1 MFENDFYTE
10 SDKPKSLKDTRK
22 TCEELYKYL
31 NKHFE
36 YGIVKDGKL
45 KTHISNKDIAKYYR
59 FQSPDEFEQHG
70 GGICFDY
77 VEYEEAW
84 LKQHDIT
91 CRKFY
96 LITETPPDYDT
107 HTFVVIET
115 EGKFIWVESSMK
127 NSQGVHVF
135 SKLRDLLKMAAWG
148 CFRGSRNKEHLNGV
162 KYSVFEYTNNHPKY
176 GCEIGEYMDWMIEH
190 GKWVFDDMAK
200 KERPQIVE
208 EAATLSRRGV
218 SGWKHTN
225 ATYEEKRNFER
236 IMSFNTEV
244 VYLRKEMRHMTSRE
258 IVQRLASLYNK
269 LAEVYDT
276 IEEDY
281 TEVPMKTSRL
291 GFTRRPERK
300 SMSHRNYI
308 DRLIYE
314 IRDNVVEL
322 NRRFNRDG
330 AKIVIEKMMDVWE
343 YEKRELH
350 INDHIGDKLVGNLT
364 EKVSHA
370 VLDKVMDSYVDRFY
384 TGEEDL
390 YQEDVHEPE
399 NRNKLAEAY
408 SEKICDINKKYNKL
422 RSKIV
427 IDNQNVNA
435 YIPTIR
441 KMYNDT
447 DESTKK
453 FIEDLQTTVGDSE
466 NPTWL
471 KHIKL
476 STKTLLG
483 MAEKR
488 LNELDKKPSIMKF
501 VVFDNVFMETFS
513 QLLKAANKLP
523 GIHLSINIPY
533 APKVRVQVGYY
544 EETIVDSDLMM
555 EAKLST
561 DDRKEL
567 DDSQFG
573 IPELRKYPLTDKKHV
588 LQAVRFF
595 NKAPSEYKHELAKN
609 IVKRAKELGMDWESW
624 ESLKPY
630 LDKKKKD
637 EVVEESAKSYE
648 IRKVKEFP
656 FDKVYFGSHI
666 DYGKGIDLDR
676 PLFVTPYKRCASI
689 YAVVHNHKV
698 MQVGKHCHDQGIKP
712 EKDGAYH
719 SNFGY
724 DEWEDLNESN
734 RDQYCDTVHVRIEGY
749 PELKE
754 YTVNGTGY
762 VYEIDVSELKDH
774 IGRYDW
780 MSSGD
785 REFLIHGLDHIDFS
799 KKDKINV
806 KCIVKGYPR
815 KHHVQEAAQHK
826 PMYFYH
832 MIDKSVKLDDKGL
845 KTPDYVLTKEHDEDL
860 YLKMTE
866 KYRYRLTHGWNIYPD
881 KKPEDLTSD
890 QVYDGINQFR
900 KSKRGNNQIYMFR
913 YPPYKELGPH
923 MADLLKDKEI
933 YAFDINDPNNQKY
946 INAIDWGWDG
956 SNTDNEKLNRQ
967 WYENISKEDYFKKYD
982 DNGKPLF
989 APLNHISIDPSK
1001 GFLPLSC
1008 LQKSSEV
1015 IQETYHSYQEAVD
1028 INSLRQQCGEVYQ
1041 QALQIH
1047 YGCLDE
1053 NGERI
1058 TASPF
1063 KDSWKMI
1070 STYHS
1075 QSIQSMEQTKLGVC
1089 FEHSFYVAK
1098 LLKDR
1103 GLPCQ
1108 TFFLNC
1114 NIDHNQPQ
1122 EETEDIQQESESIA
1136 IEQHNMN
1143 NMSFW
1148 HQFTI
1153 VPNDTDS
1160 IVLIETSLTP
1170 EKNGVFLVRNM
1181 DDAVQHLIQTFGL
1194 NLSSQDF
1201 EVMKQDLIDVSTFE
1215 PRDGDTYIGYIDQ
1228 VYLNGK
1234 FIKNEIR
1241 INHQTKTMKTYW
1253 NYLQEHDYLSEDGV
1267 KINEQI
1273 QQMDDNTAF
1282 DIINLLNANQIF
1294 TEEGLKFHQAF
1305 FTPDKPQLSVSEM
1318 ESQLK
1323 GFVQESYLPN
1333 RTNNTLKE
1341 KYHYIPLTPQS
1352 KKKYQ
1357 DQGVFR
1363 FGLRKTNVDNDT
1375 KGAIYIDENHVV
1387 VGYVA
1392 IKKKMNGQRWIT
1404 ALEVSEE
1411 FQGHHYGVDLLQIA
1425 VDDFGAEYLSV
1436 NKKNEKAIHMYKKY
1450 GWETYDENDHMFYM
1464 KLQGK
1469 E

>member
-10 SDKPKSLKDTRK
+10 SDEPKSLKDTRK

-45 KTHISNKDIAKYYR
+45 KTHLSNKDIVKYYR

-84 LKQHDIT
+84 LKQHGIT

-148 CFRGSRNKEHLNGV
+148 CFRGSKNKEHLNGV

-176 GCEIGEYMDWMIEH
+176 GCEIGEYMDWMIDH
-190 GKWVFDDMAK
+190 GKWVFDDMTK
-200 KERPQIVE
+200 KEQPQIVE

-218 SGWKHTN
+218 SGWKHTDM
-225 ATYEEKRNFER
+225 TYEEKKNFER
-236 IMSFNTEV
+236 AMSFSSEI
-244 VYLRKEMRHMTSRE
+244 VYLRKEMRHMTRRE
-258 IVQRLASLYNK
+258 IIQRLASLYNK
-269 LAEVYDT
+269 LAEIYDT

-281 TEVPMKTSRL
+281 TEVPMRTSRL
-291 GFTRRPERK
+291 GFARRPRQP
-300 SMSHRNYI
+300 SMSHRHYI

-314 IRDNVVEL
+314 IRGNIVEL
-322 NRRFNRDG
+322 NHHFNRDG
-330 AKIVIEKMMDVWE
+330 AKIVIDKMMDVWE
-343 YEKRELH
+343 YERRELH
-350 INDHIGDKLVGNLT
+350 IYDHGGDKLVGNLT
-364 EKVSHA
+364 EKASHKI
-370 VLDKVMDSYVDRFY
+370 LDKIMDSYVDKFY
-384 TGEEDL
+384 NGEL
-390 YQEDVHEPE
+390 YKEE
-399 NRNKLAEAY
+399 
-408 SEKICDINKKYNKL
+408 
-422 RSKIV
+422 
-427 IDNQNVNA
+427 
-435 YIPTIR
+435 
-441 KMYNDT
+441 
-447 DESTKK
+447 
-453 FIEDLQTTVGDSE
+453 
-466 NPTWL
+466 
-471 KHIKL
+471 
-476 STKTLLG
+476 
-483 MAEKR
+483 
-488 LNELDKKPSIMKF
+488 
-501 VVFDNVFMETFS
+501 VFE
-513 QLLKAANKLP
+513 
-523 GIHLSINIPY
+523 
-533 APKVRVQVGYY
+533 
-544 EETIVDSDLMM
+544 
-555 EAKLST
+555 EAKLSS

-595 NKAPSEYKHELAKN
+595 NKAPDEYKEELAKN

-630 LDKKKKD
+630 LDNDKDND
-637 EVVEESAKSYE
+637 EVVEESWQDRKNGINSHSKKQFFHVSFDDSFHNKTLYPRIPSYIANGKYDESEDNKYKENTTTKRICGSASIEGCLQAIMNNGDRIHLAGKELYVYVPEKPLSEYKIKTNKE
-648 IRKVKEFP
+648 IIEDKDVFDANLTGEMWILEPCKMKLYGTIVVDQISDKKEKPIVGDKDTKLNKYTFEWRWQVKPKAMDMGYADWEDDKNKITKVEKFP
-656 FDKVYFGSHI
+656 FDKVYFGTHERWNQN
-666 DYGKGIDLDR
+666 GLDLDR
-676 PLFVTPYKRCASI
+676 PLFVTPYKRLASI
-689 YAVVHNHKV
+689 FSCVHDHKQ
-698 MQVGKHCHDQGIKP
+698 MQISKHLDEQGIKP
-712 EKDGAYH
+712 NDGKAYTY
-719 SNFGY
+719 NLGY
-724 DEWEDLNESN
+724 DEWNNMNQSNQNEYV
-734 RDQYCDTVHVRIEGY
+734 DIVHVRVEGF
-749 PELKE
+749 PDLKE
-754 YTVNGTGY
+754 YTVNATGY
-762 VYEIDVSELKDH
+762 VYEIDVSHLKDH

-780 MSSGD
+780 MSKGK
-785 REFLIHGLDHIDFS
+785 EFLIYDVDHVDGKENKLNI
-799 KKDKINV
+799 
-806 KCIVKGYPR
+806 KCIIKGYP
-815 KHHVQEAAQHK
+815 K
-826 PMYFYH
+826 
-832 MIDKSVKLDDKGL
+832 
-845 KTPDYVLTKEHDEDL
+845 
-860 YLKMTE
+860 
-866 KYRYRLTHGWNIYPD
+866 
-881 KKPEDLTSD
+881 
-890 QVYDGINQFR
+890 
-900 KSKRGNNQIYMFR
+900 
-913 YPPYKELGPH
+913 
-923 MADLLKDKEI
+923 
-933 YAFDINDPNNQKY
+933 
-946 INAIDWGWDG
+946 
-956 SNTDNEKLNRQ
+956 NEK
-967 WYENISKEDYFKKYD
+967 I
-982 DNGKPLF
+982 
-989 APLNHISIDPSK
+989 H
-1001 GFLPLSC
+1001 
-1008 LQKSSEV
+1008 
-1015 IQETYHSYQEAVD
+1015 QEAVD
-1028 INSLRQQCGEVYQ
+1028 INSLRQQCGEVFQ
-1041 QALQIH
+1041 QASQIH

-1075 QSIQSMEQTKLGVC
+1075 QSIQSMEQSKLGVC

-1098 LLKDR
+1098 LLKDH

-1122 EETEDIQQESESIA
+1122 EETEDIQQESESIS

-1228 VYLNGK
+1228 AYLNGK

-1253 NYLQEHDYLSEDGV
+1253 DYLKEHGYLSEDGV

-1282 DIINLLNANQIF
+1282 DIINLLNANQLF
-1294 TEEGLKFHQAF
+1294 TEDGLKFHQAF
-1305 FTPDKPQLSVSEM
+1305 FTQDKPQLSVSEM

-1375 KGAIYIDENHVV
+1375 KGAIYIDENHIV

-1411 FQGHHYGVDLLQIA
+1411 FQGHHYGIDLLQIA

-1436 NKKNEKAIHMYKKY
+1436 NKKNKPAIHMYHKY
-1450 GWETYDENDHMFYM
+1450 GWSTYDETAKMFLM
-1464 KLQGK
+1464 KLQEGNDLNG
-1469 E
+1469 

>member
-1 MFENDFYTE
+1 VIDVG
-10 SDKPKSLKDTRK
+10 SLKETK
-22 TCEELYKYL
+22 KLCEELYKHL
-31 NKHFE
+31 DKHFE
-36 YGIVKDGKL
+36 YGIAKDGKL
-45 KTHISNKDIAKYYR
+45 KTHVSNKDITKYYQ
-59 FQSPDEFEQHG
+59 FQSPNEFKQNG

-84 LKQHDIT
+84 LKEHGVS

-127 NSQGVHVF
+127 NSQGVHIF

-176 GCEIGEYMDWMIEH
+176 GCGIGEYMDWMIEH
-190 GKWVFDDMAK
+190 GKWVFDDMTK
-200 KERPQIVE
+200 KEQPQIVE
-208 EAATLSRRGV
+208 EAAAFSRRGV
-218 SGWKHTN
+218 SGWRHTD
-225 ATYEEKRNFER
+225 ATYEEKKNFER
-236 IMSFNTEV
+236 AMSFNSEI
-244 VYLRKEMRHMTSRE
+244 VYLRKEMNHMTKRE

-269 LAEVYDT
+269 LAEIYDN

-281 TEVPMKTSRL
+281 TEVPIKTSRL
-291 GFTRRPERK
+291 GFARKPEKR
-300 SMSHRNYI
+300 SMSHRQYI

-314 IRDNVVEL
+314 IRDNIIEL
-322 NRRFNRDG
+322 NRHFNRDG
-330 AKIVIEKMMDVWE
+330 AKTVIQKMMDVWE

-364 EKVSHA
+364 EKASHTI
-370 VLDKVMDSYVDRFY
+370 LDKIMDSYVDKFY
-384 TGEEDL
+384 DNEPADDV
-390 YQEDVHEPE
+390 YQEEVQTPPDRTRLIQDYQKDVNKAVVDYQKLWEKTLMTLHQMKKVGGEPFQKMYDQLHDRRDQFIDDLKQTLPPGHLE
-399 NRNKLAEAY
+399 KNKEPSWIKNIRTNTNMRFKLVKTAIDAFDSSPGMVKLVPMYQAFRMLFISMIEVCDLVPGV
-408 SEKICDINKKYNKL
+408 SIKVKIP
-422 RSKIV
+422 
-427 IDNQNVNA
+427 
-435 YIPTIR
+435 YIPKI
-441 KMYNDT
+441 N
-447 DESTKK
+447 
-453 FIEDLQTTVGDSE
+453 
-466 NPTWL
+466 
-471 KHIKL
+471 
-476 STKTLLG
+476 
-483 MAEKR
+483 
-488 LNELDKKPSIMKF
+488 
-501 VVFDNVFMETFS
+501 
-513 QLLKAANKLP
+513 
-523 GIHLSINIPY
+523 IHLASMTEPITSWD
-533 APKVRVQVGYY
+533 QVYQ
-544 EETIVDSDLMM
+544 

-561 DDRKEL
+561 DDRNDL

-573 IPELRKYPLTDKKHV
+573 IPELRKYPLTDEKHV

-595 NKAPSEYKHELAKN
+595 NKAPDEYKEELAKN
-609 IVKRAKELGMDWESW
+609 IVKRAKELGMDWENW

-630 LDKKKKD
+630 LDKKKK
-637 EVVEESAKSYE
+637 EEAFQESDRYDQSTIK
-648 IRKVKEFP
+648 KVKDFEY
-656 FDKVYFGSHI
+656 DKVYFGMTEYVGDHF
-666 DYGKGIDLDR
+666 DLDR
-676 PLFVTPYKRCASI
+676 PLFVTPYKGLASI
-689 YAVVHNHKV
+689 FAASRNPKV
-698 MQVGKHCHDQGIKP
+698 NEYLRG
-712 EKDGAYH
+712 
-719 SNFGY
+719 SGY
-724 DEWEDLNESN
+724 DNRGYEEWSWPADKLKDYLDEVHMLAEGAPDLKPTTI
-734 RDQYCDTVHVRIEGY
+734 DCV
-749 PELKE
+749 
-754 YTVNGTGY
+754 GY
-762 VYEIDVSELKDH
+762 VYEIDMKDVTGSIGKYPWMNQNEREYLICDQDSIKFKPHEVRVKMH
-774 IGRYDW
+774 IKGVPSKRKD
-780 MSSGD
+780 
-785 REFLIHGLDHIDFS
+785 EHI
-799 KKDKINV
+799 
-806 KCIVKGYPR
+806 
-815 KHHVQEAAQHK
+815 QEVAQHK

-890 QVYDGINQFR
+890 QIYDGINQFR

-956 SNTDNEKLNRQ
+956 SNTDNKKLHRQ

-1028 INSLRQQCGEVYQ
+1028 INSLRQQCQEVFQ
-1041 QALQIH
+1041 QASQIH

-1075 QSIQSMEQTKLGVC
+1075 QSIPSMEQSKLGVC

-1114 NIDHNQPQ
+1114 NIDHTQPP
-1122 EETEDIQQESESIA
+1122 EEDENTNIQQESESIA
-1136 IEQHNMN
+1136 VEQHNN
-1143 NMSFW
+1143 NDMSFW

-1160 IVLIETSLTP
+1160 IVLIETSLTH
-1170 EKNGVFLVRNM
+1170 EKNGVFLVENM
-1181 DDAVQHLIQTFGL
+1181 DDVVSHLIQTFDL
-1194 NLSSQDF
+1194 HLSQEDLQI
-1201 EVMKQDLIDVSTFE
+1201 MKQDLIDVSSFE
-1215 PRDGDTYIGYIDQ
+1215 PRDGDTYVGYINQ

-1253 NYLQEHDYLSEDGV
+1253 QYLSDHKYLSDDGM

-1282 DIINLLNANQIF
+1282 DIINLLNATQLF
-1294 TEEGLKFHQAF
+1294 TQEGLQFHQSF
-1305 FTPDKPQLSVSEM
+1305 FDNDKIHMSVSEM
-1318 ESQLK
+1318 ESALK
-1323 GFVQESYLPN
+1323 GFVQESYMG
-1333 RTNNTLKE
+1333 TNHNTLKE
-1341 KYHYIPLTPQS
+1341 KYHYIPLTEQS
-1352 KKKYQ
+1352 VKKYK
-1357 DQGVFR
+1357 DQGVFKH
-1363 FGLRKTNVDNDT
+1363 GLRRVRVNDNT
-1375 KGAIYIDENHVV
+1375 KGAIYIDENHIVV
-1387 VGYVA
+1387 AYVA
-1392 IKKKMNGQRWIT
+1392 VEKKINGQRWIT

-1411 FQGHHYGVDLLQIA
+1411 YQGHDYGVDLLQIA
-1425 VDDFGAEYLSV
+1425 VDDFGATYLSV
-1436 NKKNEKAIHMYKKY
+1436 NKKNKRAFHMYKKY
-1450 GWETYDENDHMFYM
+1450 GWNVCDEDDHVFFM
-1464 KLQGK
+1464 KLT
-1469 E
+1469 ERTDE

>member
-10 SDKPKSLKDTRK
+10 SDEPKSLKDTRK

-45 KTHISNKDIAKYYR
+45 KTHLSNKDIAKYYR

-84 LKQHDIT
+84 LKQHGIT

-115 EGKFIWVESSMK
+115 ERKFIWVESSMK

-148 CFRGSRNKEHLNGV
+148 CFRGSKNKEHLNGV

-218 SGWKHTN
+218 SGWKHTD
-225 ATYEEKRNFER
+225 ATYEEKKNFER
-236 IMSFNTEV
+236 AMSFSSEI
-244 VYLRKEMRHMTSRE
+244 VYLRKEMRHMTRRE
-258 IVQRLASLYNK
+258 IIQRLASLYNK
-269 LAEVYDT
+269 LAEIYDT

-281 TEVPMKTSRL
+281 TEVPMRTSRL
-291 GFTRRPERK
+291 GFARRPRQP
-300 SMSHRNYI
+300 SMSHRHYI

-314 IRDNVVEL
+314 IRGNIVEL
-322 NRRFNRDG
+322 NHRFNRDG
-330 AKIVIEKMMDVWE
+330 AKIVIDKMMDVWE
-343 YEKRELH
+343 YERRELH
-350 INDHIGDKLVGNLT
+350 IYDHGGDKLVGNLT
-364 EKVSHA
+364 EKASHKI
-370 VLDKVMDSYVDRFY
+370 LDKIMDSYVDKFY
-384 TGEEDL
+384 NGEIFE
-390 YQEDVHEPE
+390 
-399 NRNKLAEAY
+399 
-408 SEKICDINKKYNKL
+408 
-422 RSKIV
+422 
-427 IDNQNVNA
+427 
-435 YIPTIR
+435 
-441 KMYNDT
+441 
-447 DESTKK
+447 
-453 FIEDLQTTVGDSE
+453 
-466 NPTWL
+466 
-471 KHIKL
+471 
-476 STKTLLG
+476 
-483 MAEKR
+483 
-488 LNELDKKPSIMKF
+488 
-501 VVFDNVFMETFS
+501 
-513 QLLKAANKLP
+513 
-523 GIHLSINIPY
+523 
-533 APKVRVQVGYY
+533 
-544 EETIVDSDLMM
+544 
-555 EAKLST
+555 EAKLSS

-573 IPELRKYPLTDKKHV
+573 IPELRKYPLTDEKHV

-595 NKAPSEYKHELAKN
+595 NKAPDEYKHELAKN
-609 IVKRAKELGMDWESW
+609 IVKRAKELGMDWENW

-637 EVVEESAKSYE
+637 EVVEESWQDRKNGIDSHSKKQFFHVSFDDSFHNKTLYPRIPSYIANGKYDESEDNKYKENTTTKRICGSASIEGCLQAIMNNGDRIHLAGKELYVYVPEKPLSEYKIKTNKE
-648 IRKVKEFP
+648 IIEDKDVFDANLTGEMWILEPCKMKLYGTIVVDQISDKKEKPIVGDKDTKLNKYTFKWRWQVKPKAIDMGYADWEDDKNKITKVDDFP
-656 FDKVYFGSHI
+656 FDKVYFGMPEYVGDHF
-666 DYGKGIDLDR
+666 DLDR
-676 PLFVTPYKRCASI
+676 PLFVTPYKGIATIFAASR
-689 YAVVHNHKV
+689 N
-698 MQVGKHCHDQGIKP
+698 P
-712 EKDGAYH
+712 EVSKYIRG
-719 SNFGY
+719 SGY
-724 DEWEDLNESN
+724 DNLGYEEWSGD
-734 RDQYCDTVHVRIEGY
+734 RDKLKDY
-749 PELKE
+749 LKE
-754 YTVNGTGY
+754 VHMLAEGAPDLKPTTIDCVGY
-762 VYEIDVSELKDH
+762 VYEIDMKDVKGY
-774 IGRYDW
+774 IGKYPW
-780 MSSGD
+780 MDQHD
-785 REFLIHGLDHIDFS
+785 REYLICGQ
-799 KKDKINV
+799 DKINFKPQEVHV
-806 KCIVKGYPR
+806 KMYIKGVPSR
-815 KHHVQEAAQHK
+815 KKGEHV
-826 PMYFYH
+826 
-832 MIDKSVKLDDKGL
+832 
-845 KTPDYVLTKEHDEDL
+845 
-860 YLKMTE
+860 
-866 KYRYRLTHGWNIYPD
+866 
-881 KKPEDLTSD
+881 
-890 QVYDGINQFR
+890 
-900 KSKRGNNQIYMFR
+900 
-913 YPPYKELGPH
+913 
-923 MADLLKDKEI
+923 
-933 YAFDINDPNNQKY
+933 
-946 INAIDWGWDG
+946 
-956 SNTDNEKLNRQ
+956 
-967 WYENISKEDYFKKYD
+967 
-982 DNGKPLF
+982 
-989 APLNHISIDPSK
+989 
-1001 GFLPLSC
+1001 
-1008 LQKSSEV
+1008 
-1015 IQETYHSYQEAVD
+1015 QEAVD
-1028 INSLRQQCGEVYQ
+1028 INSLRQQCQEVFQ
-1041 QALQIH
+1041 QASQIH

-1075 QSIQSMEQTKLGVC
+1075 QSIQSMEQSKLGVC

-1103 GLPCQ
+1103 ELPCQ

-1201 EVMKQDLIDVSTFE
+1201 EVMKQDLIDVSSFE

-1228 VYLNGK
+1228 AYLNGK

-1253 NYLQEHDYLSEDGV
+1253 QYLKEHDYLSEDGM

-1282 DIINLLNANQIF
+1282 DIINLLNANQLF

-1305 FTPDKPQLSVSEM
+1305 FTQDKPQLSVSEM

-1436 NKKNEKAIHMYKKY
+1436 NKKNKRAFHMYKKY
-1450 GWETYDENDHMFYM
+1450 GWNVCDEDDHVFFM
-1464 KLQGK
+1464 KLT
-1469 E
+1469 ERTDE